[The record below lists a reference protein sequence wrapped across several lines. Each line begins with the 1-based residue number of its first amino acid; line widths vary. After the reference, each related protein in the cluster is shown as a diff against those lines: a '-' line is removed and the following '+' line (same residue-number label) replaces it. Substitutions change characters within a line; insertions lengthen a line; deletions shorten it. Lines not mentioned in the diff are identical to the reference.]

1 VLGRYTWVTVVL
13 AFIHTFLFIMFL
25 NINIYICKCIIKEMD
40 MSLGN
45 STHEEIKDEMMR
57 WMMVRF
63 FSGMRDE

>member
-1 VLGRYTWVTVVL
+1 
-13 AFIHTFLFIMFL
+13 
-25 NINIYICKCIIKEMD
+25 MD

>member
-1 VLGRYTWVTVVL
+1 MGNCRVGFYTYISFYYV
-13 AFIHTFLFIMFL
+13 FKHKY
-25 NINIYICKCIIKEMD
+25 IYICKCIIKEMD

-45 STHEEIKDEMMR
+45 STHEEIKDKMMR